1 MNGQSLAPALKDRRV
16 WLFALIAVVAGA
28 AGFVLVPNRM
38 VSEAIVGTGYWCVL
52 AAFILFVCALWRTFR
67 GELAGLRASGARGLD
82 WATLAVVAL
91 GGTVLIVHESFG
103 FKVVMDEVMLAGTSM
118 SMHLNRS
125 VLVPMRGSDLQGA
138 FVIIQGNIDKRQLF
152 FPFLVSILHDVTG
165 YRPEN
170 AFVLNGILIF
180 VFLGLV
186 NAAGRRLAGREAG
199 WLGVALFAG
208 LPLLAQN
215 ATGGGFEL
223 LNLVMI
229 LATLLLAAR
238 FIERRDGDSF
248 TALCYSA
255 MLLTQVRYESAIF
268 LVPVAATIL
277 LVWWREGRAVMT
289 WPVEVLPL
297 LMIPCALLT
306 RVFDLNTSAWQLQSK
321 PGFTSPFSFS
331 YVFGGPR
338 NLEHAIGFFFGKPT
352 DQPNSYV
359 FSALGCVALIFFIL
373 LAAKKLRA
381 LSRESPISV
390 ATLLFS
396 FGFAAQLGLM
406 MCYFWG
412 QFDDSIIR
420 RLSLP
425 THLWMVLALLA
436 VLPQFPRP
444 AVVRSLLC
452 VVMLGILAQGVP
464 SMAAHAYNQEYLA
477 GLETEWRRQFI
488 ADQPRKDYLVIDNDS
503 ILWLV
508 HEVTATTVESA
519 KKRREDLAFFMR
531 THTFSGIYV
540 FQRYLIDADT
550 GKMTIREGDDLG
562 PDFVLEP
569 VRAER
574 LLILTQTRISRL
586 VEIRDGTKV
595 LSAAEPDHVL
605 PKSRD
610 EIEKARTAYLENF
623 FKRLP

>member
-1 MNGQSLAPALKDRRV
+1 MNGHSLAPALKDRRV
-16 WLFALIAVVAGA
+16 WLFALVSAVSAA
-28 AGFVLVPNRM
+28 AGFVLVPDRLALGL
-38 VSEAIVGTGYWCVL
+38 VTSTGYWCVL
-52 AAFILFVCALWRTFR
+52 AAFILFVRALWMTFR
-67 GELAGLRASGARGLD
+67 GDLVAIRDSGLRGFD
-82 WATLAVVAL
+82 WASLAVVAL

-103 FKVVMDEVMLAGTSM
+103 FKVVMDEVMLAGTSL

-138 FVIIQGNIDKRQLF
+138 FTIIAGNLDKRQLF
-152 FPFLVSILHDVTG
+152 FPFLLSVLHDITG

-170 AFVLNGILIF
+170 AFVLNAGLTYIF
-180 VFLGLV
+180 LAMV
-186 NAAGRRLAGREAG
+186 NSAGRKLAGRMAG

-229 LATLLLAAR
+229 LATMLLGAR
-238 FIERRDGDSF
+238 YVERRDEDSF

-255 MLLTQVRYESAIF
+255 MLLTQVRYESALF
-268 LVPVAATIL
+268 LVPVAGIIL
-277 LVWWREGRAVMT
+277 WVWRREGRAVMT
-289 WPVEVLPL
+289 WPVMVLPV
-297 LMIPCALLT
+297 LMIHCALHNRIFGLRDT
-306 RVFDLNTSAWQLQSK
+306 AWQLQSK
-321 PGFTSPFSFS
+321 PGFTQPFSFS
-331 YVFGGPR
+331 YIPN
-338 NLEHAIGFFFGKPT
+338 NLVHAIGFFFGKPT

-359 FSALGCVALIFFIL
+359 FSALGCAALFFFVL
-373 LAAKKLRA
+373 LAAKKLRNLPA
-381 LSRESPISV
+381 ESPASV
-390 ATLLFS
+390 ATLFFA

-412 QFDDSIIR
+412 QFDDAIIR

-425 THLWMVLALLA
+425 THLWMVVALLA
-436 VLPQFPRP
+436 VLPQFPKP
-444 AVVRSLLC
+444 AVVRTLLG
-452 VVMLGILAQGVP
+452 VVILGLLAQGVP

-477 GLETEWRRQFI
+477 GLETAWRRQFI
-488 ADQPRKDYLVIDNDS
+488 AEQPRKDYLVIDNDS
-503 ILWLV
+503 ILWLA

-519 KKRREDLAFFMR
+519 MQRRTDLAFFMR
-531 THTFSGIYV
+531 THTFSNIFV
-540 FQRYLIDADT
+540 FQRYEVNADT
-550 GKMTIREGDDLG
+550 GKMKIREGDDMG

-569 VRAER
+569 VRTER
-574 LLILTQTRISRL
+574 LALLTQTRISRL
-586 VEIRDGTKV
+586 VEIRDGQKV
-595 LSAAEPDHVL
+595 LTAPEPDHVL